1 MDGNT
6 RYLRSIQRIVKT
18 LCDECCFY
26 SGDDGE
32 ILELDNDPD
41 ILLTELTDMM
51 AGYILIHE
59 DFIHCFGQEYR
70 GKYTATFVT
79 EYAFMKAIQDLR
91 GAIPHVSYFDKSQLK
106 AIIGV

>member
-26 SGDDGE
+26 SGEDGS
-32 ILELDNDPD
+32 ILELDNNPET
-41 ILLTELTDMM
+41 LFTELTQIMS
-51 AGYILIHE
+51 GYILIHE
-59 DFIHCFGQEYR
+59 EFLHYFSTEYR

-79 EYAFMKAIQDLR
+79 EYAFQKAVEDLR
-91 GAIPHVSYFDKSQLK
+91 GAIPHVSYFERSELK